1 MVDLKVRI
9 FKYLPLMLLGLYTTK
24 KIGIIPLVIAYL
36 EMKVFQRENMPVLL
50 DKGCQTSHNETSSQN
65 S

>member
-1 MVDLKVRI
+1 
-9 FKYLPLMLLGLYTTK
+9 MLLIGLYATK

-50 DKGCQTSHNETSSQN
+50 DKACQTSHNEISSQN
-65 S
+65 N